1 MPKHEILNKCGS
13 QTFRVHCFFFFF
25 QYFYGFWPKRAPSSQ
40 KSQIY
45 STILHINSKKYRPD
59 LALTLYLYLYGG
71 LFLILH
77 IKYWSTYLYGRNLCL
92 TAPYQLQQN
101 HQTLVLLFDLYYSS
115 TIPILAGSSS
125 VLL

>member
-1 MPKHEILNKCGS
+1 MTCTIMFALKIDATNHHMQTSKMPKHEILNKCGS
-13 QTFRVHCFFFFF
+13 QVPLKDCFFFFF

-45 STILHINSKKYRPD
+45 STILHINSEKYRPD
-59 LALTLYLYLYGG
+59 LALTLSLYLYGG

-92 TAPYQLQQN
+92 TAP
-101 HQTLVLLFDLYYSS
+101 
-115 TIPILAGSSS
+115 
-125 VLL
+125 

>member
-1 MPKHEILNKCGS
+1 MTCTIMFAFKLQANSHHMQTSKMPKHEILNKCGS
-13 QTFRVHCFFFFF
+13 QTFRLDCFFFFF

-71 LFLILH
+71 LVLIL
-77 IKYWSTYLYGRNLCL
+77 ISFY
-92 TAPYQLQQN
+92 
-101 HQTLVLLFDLYYSS
+101 
-115 TIPILAGSSS
+115 ILNTTSN
-125 VLL
+125 

>member
-13 QTFRVHCFFFFF
+13 QVPLLDCFFFFF

-45 STILHINSKKYRPD
+45 STILHINSEKYRPD

-71 LFLILH
+71 LLLILH
-77 IKYWSTYLYGRNLCL
+77 IKYWSTYLYGVIY
-92 TAPYQLQQN
+92 A
-101 HQTLVLLFDLYYSS
+101 
-115 TIPILAGSSS
+115 
-125 VLL
+125 

>member
-1 MPKHEILNKCGS
+1 MTCTIMFALKIDATNHHMQTSKMPKHEILNKCGS
-13 QTFRVHCFFFFF
+13 QVPLKIFFFF

-45 STILHINSKKYRPD
+45 STILHINSEKYRPD

-77 IKYWSTYLYGRNLCL
+77 IKYWSTRYLFVWRNLCL
-92 TAPYQLQQN
+92 TVP
-101 HQTLVLLFDLYYSS
+101 
-115 TIPILAGSSS
+115 
-125 VLL
+125 